1 MKLYKKELHYLDDH
15 LFDIAIC
22 DVTIS
27 FIETKYRE
35 TITKNP
41 KLLSK
46 YQKDIP
52 LTNCLLILDKDN
64 MVPTKQIHDRKI
76 KTFLRDNNVKIK
88 DDCTYWMSKIT
99 KVKDI
104 GDTIQQV

>member
-27 FIETKYRE
+27 YIDTKYRE
-35 TITKNP
+35 AITKNP
-41 KLLSK
+41 KLLPK

-52 LTNCLLILDKDN
+52 LSNCLLILDKDN
-64 MVPTKQIHDRKI
+64 MIPTKSIHDRKI
-76 KTFLRDNNVKIK
+76 KTFLKENNLKIDINK
-88 DDCTYWMSKIT
+88 TYWISKIN
-99 KVKDI
+99 KIRDI
-104 GDTIQQV
+104 GDTIKTI